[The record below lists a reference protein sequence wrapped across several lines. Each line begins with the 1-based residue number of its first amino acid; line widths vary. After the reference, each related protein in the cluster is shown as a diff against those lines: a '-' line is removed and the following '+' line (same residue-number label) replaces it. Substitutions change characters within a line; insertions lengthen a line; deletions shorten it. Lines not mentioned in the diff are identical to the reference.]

1 MNDLPAKPLPPALR
15 NTAAALAGALI
26 GWLAVS
32 TARPSAPPSSAHSG
46 ADSSHADGGT
56 GDSSAGSARSGDGT
70 RTGPDPTR
78 RFAALKR
85 YYEEWG
91 SIPDDARR
99 TLESMSAAELKD
111 YLLTMNRGDG
121 RSFGQIM
128 MSESLRGAATRLLY
142 QQDPEGTLAWARDQ
156 DPEQGGLLEKMA
168 RTAAKA
174 DPTQFEPW
182 SALLTEKANDQK
194 GKEIAASA
202 WSAAAGTDAASILA
216 LEKNPVIG
224 ESLAMFGVR
233 GLEFAE
239 GFDFTRYVKDSTIM
253 SGLRHALIQWAAR
266 DPEKAFSSIAERG
279 KGTEDGH
286 LYSAVYEGMAC
297 LKGDAA
303 ATAFITEKLA
313 SLPDE
318 ERGAASAGLL
328 QARGF
333 TAARM
338 DLLLKGMPR
347 EEDRFALAEQAT
359 IPFVSG
365 SGDILST
372 RVLATLDP
380 ARQLA
385 ALESSVKRYQ
395 AQLGNPG
402 TFKEIRSGYDI
413 IMERINLPEESREQL
428 RQTLAGPP

>member
-1 MNDLPAKPLPPALR
+1 MNEMPTKPMPPAIR
-15 NTAAALAGALI
+15 ITAAALAGALI

-32 TARPSAPPSSAHSG
+32 AARPSAPKSSAHSST
-46 ADSSHADGGT
+46 DSSHADGT
-56 GDSSAGSARSGDGT
+56 TAPGSARSGGGT
-70 RTGPDPTR
+70 RTSPDPTR
-78 RFAALKR
+78 RFSALKR
-85 YYEEWG
+85 YYEDWTVM
-91 SIPDDARR
+91 PDDARR

-121 RSFGQIM
+121 RSMGQIM

-142 QQDPEGTLAWARDQ
+142 QQDPEGALAWARDQ
-156 DPEQGGLLEKMA
+156 DPGQGGLLEKMA

-174 DPTQFEPW
+174 DPSQFEPW
-182 SALLTEKANDQK
+182 SALLKEKANDQK

-202 WSAAAGTDAASILA
+202 WSAAAGTDAATMLA

-224 ESLAMFGVR
+224 EALAMFGVR
-233 GLEFAE
+233 GLEFSE
-239 GFDFTRYVKDSTIM
+239 GFDFTRYVKESTTV

-266 DPEKAFSSIAERG
+266 DPEEAFTSIAERG
-279 KGTEDGH
+279 KGTENGY
-286 LYSAVYEGMAC
+286 LYGAVYEGMAC

-313 SLPDE
+313 SLPDD
-318 ERGAASAGLL
+318 ERGAASAGLF

-347 EEDRFALAEQAT
+347 EEDRFALAEQAI

-380 ARQLA
+380 ARQFA

-395 AQLGNPG
+395 RQLGNPE
-402 TFKEIRSGYDI
+402 TAKEIREGYDI
-413 IMERINLPEESREQL
+413 IMERIALPAESREQL
-428 RQTLAGPP
+428 RQILADRP

>member
-1 MNDLPAKPLPPALR
+1 MSELPTKPLAPAIR
-15 NTAAALAGALI
+15 ITAAALAGVLI

-32 TARPSAPPSSAHSG
+32 TGRSVAPPAADHAGKGPAPAGESAATASTRHDSG
-46 ADSSHADGGT
+46 SRH
-56 GDSSAGSARSGDGT
+56 GS
-70 RTGPDPTR
+70 DPTR

-85 YYEEWG
+85 HYEEWG

-121 RSFGQIM
+121 RSMGQIV

-142 QQDPEGTLAWARDQ
+142 QQDPDGALAWARDQ
-156 DPEQGGLLEKMA
+156 DPDQGGLLEKMA

-182 SALLTEKANDQK
+182 SALLKEKANDQK

-202 WSAAAGTDAASILA
+202 WSAAAGTDAASMLA

-239 GFDFTRYVKDSTIM
+239 GFDFTRYVKDSTTM

-266 DPEKAFSSIAERG
+266 DPEKAFASIAERG
-279 KGTEDGH
+279 KGAQDGFF
-286 LYSAVYEGMAC
+286 YGAVYEGMAC

-318 ERGAASAGLL
+318 ERAAASAGLL

-333 TAARM
+333 TAERM

-359 IPFVSG
+359 VPFVNS
-365 SGDILST
+365 SSKDILST

-402 TFKEIRSGYDI
+402 TFKEIREGYDI

-428 RQTLAGPP
+428 RQTLADRP